1 MPVLRTILNKLF
13 RRTSTVQAPAP
24 QDAGI
29 STEFSWWESDPS
41 SSESTF
47 GFIDEDTWSE
57 EAHVYATDLNTFTL
71 ELDPEDDP
79 CQ

>member
-1 MPVLRTILNKLF
+1 MLRTLLTKLF
-13 RRTSTVQAPAP
+13 TRSVAVEPESASP
-24 QDAGI
+24 PGELVP
-29 STEFSWWESDPS
+29 EFPLLHDDPS

-47 GFIDEDTWSE
+47 GFIEEDTWPGE
-57 EAHVYATDLNTFTL
+57 THVYATDLKTFTI

>member
-1 MPVLRTILNKLF
+1 MLRTILTKLF
-13 RRTSTVQAPAP
+13 TKSPAVEPEPNSP
-24 QDAGI
+24 QELVPELPLLHD
-29 STEFSWWESDPS
+29 DPS

-47 GFIDEDTWSE
+47 GFIDEDTWSGE
-57 EAHVYATDLNTFTL
+57 THVYATDPKTFTI

>member
-1 MPVLRTILNKLF
+1 MLRTILTKLF
-13 RRTSTVQAPAP
+13 TKSPAVEP
-24 QDAGI
+24 EPNSSQELVPELPLLHD
-29 STEFSWWESDPS
+29 DPS

-47 GFIDEDTWSE
+47 GFIEEDTWPGE
-57 EAHVYATDLNTFTL
+57 THVYATDLKTFTI